1 MITIKNYQ
9 TRFPNNNSEYFN
21 KLNISEREEFLGLF
35 EKYHKLTLKY
45 LLKKLPL
52 LDYDKTLKNNES
64 KFIQVEKE
72 NMDMYQY
79 LCSDDLDYFYLRNN
93 LYIEHLNTEELDYL
107 KNVDV
112 NGEEDEFIEKTLQKV
127 ITELPDRKVSL
138 CFGSD
143 NLKYFKPN
151 GSLIIGVRY
160 DEFSDKIPDDENW
173 LDTYTSIKDELEM
186 FLDVFGNTY
195 KSINGIP
202 IELVSYNEYSTVK
215 MKEEDA
221 SYDDDTDTKAYEEKE
236 VSDNNVAQIPKEENE
251 NNIIFY

>member
-1 MITIKNYQ
+1 MITIENYQ

-21 KLNISEREEFLGLF
+21 KLNISEREEYLGLF

-45 LLKKLPL
+45 LLKKIPL
-52 LDYDKTLKNNES
+52 LDYDKTLENNEN
-64 KFIQVEKE
+64 KFIKVEKE

-93 LYIEHLNTEELDYL
+93 LYIERLTSEEYEYL
-107 KNVDV
+107 KNIDS
-112 NGEEDEFIEKTLQKV
+112 NSEEDEFIEKTLQKV

-151 GSLIIGVRY
+151 GSLIIGIRY

-173 LDTYTSIKDELEM
+173 FDTYTSIKEELEWI
-186 FLDVFGNTY
+186 LDAFSFSY
-195 KSINGIP
+195 KSLNGMP
-202 IELVSYNEYSTVK
+202 IEVVSYNEYTTVK
-215 MKEEDA
+215 MKEDA
-221 SYDDDTDTKAYEEKE
+221 SYNDDTDTKAYEEKE